1 MDFRLSSSPNF
12 ALQAEMPFILSTGGQ
27 KGDPATR
34 RLIRRH
40 VMLGKN
46 KNKPRPSK
54 RRTPQYWDT
63 VPVWDSSKDLKA
75 VHDHFSVIPRRVGS
89 DWSFTQ
95 LADEIE
101 PAALGDIL
109 KCGLISTST

>member
-1 MDFRLSSSPNF
+1 MDFRLSSSQYF

-54 RRTPQYWDT
+54 RRTPQSWDT
-63 VPVWDSSKDLKA
+63 LPAWDSSKDLSA